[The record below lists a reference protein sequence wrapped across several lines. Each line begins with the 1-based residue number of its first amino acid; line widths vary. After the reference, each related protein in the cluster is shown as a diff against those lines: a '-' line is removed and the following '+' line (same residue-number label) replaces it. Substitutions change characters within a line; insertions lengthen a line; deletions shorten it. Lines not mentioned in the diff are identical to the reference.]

1 MNVAGA
7 EPVDGARVDLATSV
21 GKALALL
28 DAFDSPAAALGVT
41 ELARRAGLPKSTAFR
56 LLAAL
61 EAGKFV
67 ERNGNRWCLGRRL
80 FELGNLV
87 SYCRPRNLRDVALP
101 FLSDLYELTHETV
114 HLAVL
119 EGTEVLYLEK
129 LYGHNKVRTPSQ
141 VGGRV
146 PAHCSGL
153 GKALLAQ
160 SDLATIDRVIAAG
173 LDART
178 PYTIVLPHLFRVELA
193 KVLQEGVAYDREES
207 TLGLTCVA
215 APVLRGG
222 RAVAAVS
229 VSGHSSRF
237 TPTAIAD
244 AIRKAAAGI
253 AAELSG

>member
-1 MNVAGA
+1 VTLAGA
-7 EPVDGARVDLATSV
+7 EPLESGRIDLATSV

-61 EAGKFV
+61 EAGSFV

-119 EGTEVLYLEK
+119 EGIEVLYVEK

-146 PAHCSGL
+146 PAHCSAL
-153 GKALLAQ
+153 GKAMLAYA
-160 SDLATIDRVIAAG
+160 DEATVAKVIAGG

-178 PYTIVLPHLFRVELA
+178 PYTIVVPSLFRAEIDAVRR
-193 KVLQEGVAYDREES
+193 EGVAFDREEA

-215 APVLRGG
+215 AAVFRDG

-237 TPTAIAD
+237 VPAAIAG
-244 AIRKAAAGI
+244 AVRKAATGI
-253 AAELSG
+253 AAELGG